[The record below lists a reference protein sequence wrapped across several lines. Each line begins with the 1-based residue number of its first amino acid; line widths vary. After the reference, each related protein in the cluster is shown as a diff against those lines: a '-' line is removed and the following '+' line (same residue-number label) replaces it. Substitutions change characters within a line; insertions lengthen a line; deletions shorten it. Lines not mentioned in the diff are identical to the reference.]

1 MSPFKKKKNCCL
13 QSDFFHSSSSK
24 VKDKTKKV
32 TVYDNIKIPVK
43 NEKETIHMVPL
54 TGAEVAQMFTS
65 RGGMGKW
72 EQYFLKEVDGDS
84 YRCAEINSSAL
95 FLCFAGTVLPSAAHS

>member
-1 MSPFKKKKNCCL
+1 M
-13 QSDFFHSSSSK
+13 
-24 VKDKTKKV
+24 KDKNKKV

-43 NEKETIHMVPL
+43 NENETQHMVPL

-65 RGGMGKW
+65 RRGMGKW

-84 YRCAEINSSAL
+84 YRCTKINVVAL
-95 FLCFAGTVLPSAAHS
+95 FLSFAGIVLPLAAYS